1 MLKQIDLDAKTNSY
15 WMTVID
21 HWRTFKLDRH
31 NDYKKTVEALT
42 PESLSRFVREKILGS
57 GNHVEVVM
65 LPE

>member
-1 MLKQIDLDAKTNSY
+1 
-15 WMTVID
+15 MTVID